1 MPLSLAE
8 LQSRIERAYA
18 AVSATAIRGPVLTFQ
33 NRPIIENGKM
43 TALQSFSSRNFS
55 AADTRNAAQTA
66 IDNLAKLY
74 DATIGWAKGAGIPES
89 DVKTVTSNCLPLLV
103 IRDLYNLDKHP
114 DSGQTNTSKLHP
126 GFTDVRIV
134 LQSRPNQPGSMLVHA
149 VGDGGT
155 TTFEGF
161 DLQLFGEI
169 RNRLTGEYVGLLQE
183 TVELGLQAWEKF
195 LVSKGVMSDPA
206 SL

>member
-18 AVSATAIRGPVLTFQ
+18 AVTATAIRGPVLTFQ
-33 NRPIIENGKM
+33 NRPIIENDKM
-43 TALQSFSSRNFS
+43 TALQSYSSRNFS
-55 AADTRNAAQTA
+55 AADTRNTAQTA

-89 DVKTVTSNCLPLLV
+89 DVKAVTSDCLPLLV

-114 DSGQTNTSKLHP
+114 DSGQTSTSNLHP
-126 GFTDVRIV
+126 GLTDVRIV
-134 LQSRPNQPGSMLVHA
+134 LQLRPNQPGSMLMQA
-149 VGDGGT
+149 VADGSI

-169 RNRLTGEYVGLLQE
+169 RNRLTGDYVVLLQE
-183 TVELGLQAWEKF
+183 TLELGLRAWEKI
-195 LVSKGVMSDPA
+195 LVSKGVMSQPA